1 MKRILLMMLFLILA
15 ISVFA
20 TEEDNPATKPT
31 EHTLIIKA
39 YKPKFDLADE
49 GGIRL
54 IITDA
59 LTESE
64 MSSLDTV
71 NSNATALN
79 LDSYAKAYLG
89 NVNNPQRV
97 IFSYRIESSLG
108 LDSYADSKEF
118 DLAFDVEPFYYYS
131 DSNGTPDKSKYID
144 AGYAISTETTNF
156 ADDYSND
163 KKIEADHT
171 VYWYDFPVVE
181 HEKCNHTLSLK
192 LYVDGNSGDIKSTQ
206 TGGQTKE
213 IQTTIKMDWSETYS
227 SSHCSDKNLIQ
238 KTVGYDSN
246 YGNLDWIARGAVSMA
261 IDESGY
267 ENAERGY
274 YRSNV
279 KVTLT
284 YNG

>member
-39 YKPKFDLADE
+39 YKPKFDLAEE
-49 GGIRL
+49 GGVRL

-97 IFSYRIESSLG
+97 IFSYRIESAVAPTSF
-108 LDSYADSKEF
+108 DNPTYDF
-118 DLAFDVEPFYYYS
+118 DLSFEVEPFYYY
-131 DSNGTPDKSKYID
+131 DGDVKDKGKLIN
-144 AGYAISTETTNF
+144 AGYALTTETTNF
-156 ADDYSND
+156 VYDYSNKLSEVHIRKD
-163 KKIEADHT
+163 DWMLT
-171 VYWYDFPVVE
+171 S
-181 HEKCNHTLSLK
+181 CTHTLSLDIGIANNGTKRVSTENSSKKIDTHIQVK
-192 LYVDGNSGDIKSTQ
+192 LAQ
-206 TGGQTKE
+206 THTGYPLCDRNHFSPDFQ
-213 IQTTIKMDWSETYS
+213 
-227 SSHCSDKNLIQ
+227 DK
-238 KTVGYDSN
+238 D
-246 YGNLDWIARGAVSMA
+246 DWIARGAVSMA
-261 IDESGY
+261 IDEIGY

>member
-71 NSNATALN
+71 DSNVTALN

-156 ADDYSND
+156 ADDYSNE
-163 KKIEADHT
+163 KKIEVSHKASWT
-171 VYWYDFPVVE
+171 TGALWWEEY
-181 HEKCNHTLSLK
+181 HEEDCNHALSLK
-192 LYVDGNSGDIKSTQ
+192 LYVDGNSGDIKSVQ
-206 TGGQTKE
+206 TGGQTKK

-238 KTVGYDSN
+238 NTVGYDF
-246 YGNLDWIARGAVSMA
+246 DWIARGAVSMA